1 MFKKGLIAIVLVFAT
16 TLVSAG
22 GMEPGS
28 ASGALEVGGYADV
41 LYMNMDRTPES
52 TFVLGH
58 FCLDLAAEL
67 SDKVTIGAEIEWAR
81 VNPTVKAYVADTDT
95 GASDFCNANAA
106 LVCAYMDLTIIDPVT
121 LRAGKFLVPFNAYN
135 TNLYPADVAK
145 LARPPLMNVQ
155 IVPTKW
161 AETGIQVYGDIET
174 GTAAELDYAVYLVN
188 GLEAKETI
196 GVGLDYIPEMKNNDI
211 ELNSNKK
218 AVGARLGIATSVGFE
233 VGLSGYKGAY
243 SLSGS
248 DDLTLLGLDACYAY
262 EAFEVR
268 GEYVSA
274 NQDGRALPVSNPTEK
289 LKGFYLQGAYKF
301 LEKYEV
307 VLRYGEMDLGKS
319 KSRFTLGGNY
329 TITDD
334 LTFRVSYE
342 WQSGTAM
349 SDLEPVQNGVVGQLA
364 VRF

>member
-1 MFKKGLIAIVLVFAT
+1 MFKKGLIAIVLVFAS

-41 LYMNMDRTPES
+41 LYMNMDETPES

-58 FCLDLAAEL
+58 FCLDLAAEM
-67 SDKVTIGAEIEWAR
+67 SDKVAIGAEIEWAR
-81 VNPTVKAYVADTDT
+81 EDPISTAYVADVDT

-106 LVCAYMDLTIIDPVT
+106 LVCAFVDLTIIEPIT
-121 LRAGKFLVPFNAYN
+121 LRAGKFLVPINVYN
-135 TNLYPADVAK
+135 TDLYPADVAK

-155 IVPTKW
+155 IIPTKW
-161 AETGIQVYGDIET
+161 AETGIQFYGDIET
-174 GTAAELDYAVYLVN
+174 GTAAGLDYAVYFVN

-196 GVGLDYIPEMKNNDI
+196 GVGLDVIPEMKNNDV
-211 ELNSNKK
+211 ELNNSKK
-218 AVGARLGIATSVGFE
+218 AVGARLGITTPVGFE

-248 DDLTLLGLDACYAY
+248 DDLTLIGLDACYAY

-268 GEYVSA
+268 GEYVDA
-274 NQDGRALPVSNPTEK
+274 NQDGRALPVSDPTED

-307 VLRYGEMDLGKS
+307 VLRYGEMNLGVT

-349 SDLEPVQNGVVGQLA
+349 SELEPVQNGLVGQLA